1 MSHSNIVG
9 GSTAKRV
16 INCPGSVALCQ
27 KVPPKPSSK
36 YADEGTLLHNVMA
49 EMLGSDKELR
59 HVLDMEY
66 NGIKLTGDLIDE
78 KVRPALDAINEIDPD
93 AQLEFAV
100 EQTVSFGD
108 LIPGVFGSCDLI
120 GRIGDRAII
129 LDWKFGDGVA
139 VEAEENPQLLFY
151 TAAAIRT
158 PALEWVF
165 KDAKE
170 IECIIVQPPK
180 VKRWVT
186 SFDRVRQFERELTYA
201 VKQSAKPDAPLKIG
215 DHCRWCAAKP
225 ICPLMTGAV
234 DRATQTQIKELDVTQ
249 LGDMLQRADVLEDWI
264 SDLRALALQVLE
276 SGNPVPGYK
285 LVQKRATRQ
294 WKDEESA
301 KQALLKHLSMTD
313 VMETYL
319 ISPAQAEKKLK
330 KLKLPMPDDQI
341 ISVSSGTTL
350 APESDP
356 RPAVLQIGQQLTA
369 ALSKL
374 V

>member
-49 EMLGSDKELR
+49 ELLGSDKELR

-66 NGIKLTGDLIDE
+66 NGIKLTGDLLDE
-78 KVRPALDAINEIDPD
+78 KVRPAMDAINEIDPE
-93 AQLEFAV
+93 ARLEYAV

-108 LIPGVFGSCDLI
+108 LLPGVFGSCDLI
-120 GRIGDRAII
+120 GRIGDRAIV

-139 VEAEENPQLLFY
+139 VEAEDNPQLLFY

-180 VKRWVT
+180 IKRWVT
-186 SFDRVRQFERELTYA
+186 SFDRVRQFERELVYA
-201 VKQSAKPDAPLKIG
+201 VKQSAKSDAPLKIG
-215 DHCRWCAAKP
+215 EHCRWCAAKP

-234 DRATQTQIKELDVTQ
+234 DRAMQTQIKELDVAQ
-249 LGDMLQRADVLEDWI
+249 LGQMLERAAVLEDWI
-264 SDLRALALQVLE
+264 SDLRALAMQVLE

-285 LVQKRATRQ
+285 LVAKRATRQ
-294 WKDEESA
+294 WRDEESA
-301 KQALLKHLSMTD
+301 KAALCALLPITE
-313 VMETYL
+313 VTETSL

-330 KLKLPMPDDQI
+330 KLKLGLPDDQV
-341 ISVSSGTTL
+341 ISVSSGNTM

-356 RPAVLQIGQQLTA
+356 RPAVLQIGSQLTA

>member
-49 EMLGSDKELR
+49 ELLGSDKELR
-59 HVLDMEY
+59 HVLDMAY
-66 NGIKLTGDLIDE
+66 NGIKLTGDLLDE
-78 KVRPALDAINEIDPD
+78 KVRPAMDAINEIDPE
-93 AQLEFAV
+93 AKLEYAV

-108 LIPGVFGSCDLI
+108 LLPGVFGSCDLI
-120 GRIGDRAII
+120 GRIGDRAIV

-165 KDAKE
+165 KDVKE

-180 VKRWVT
+180 IKRWVT
-186 SFDRVRQFERELTYA
+186 SFDRVRQFERELVYA

-215 DHCRWCAAKP
+215 EHCRWCAAKP

-234 DRATQTQIKELDVTQ
+234 DRATQTQIKELDAEQ
-249 LGDMLQRADVLEDWI
+249 LGQMLERAAVLENWI
-264 SDLRALALQVLE
+264 SDLRALAMQVLE

-285 LVQKRATRQ
+285 LVAKRATRQ
-294 WKDEESA
+294 WRDEETA
-301 KQALLKHLSMTD
+301 KAALLAHLPIEEVT
-313 VMETYL
+313 ETSL

-330 KLKLPMPDDQI
+330 KLKLGLPDDQV
-341 ISVSSGTTL
+341 ISVSSGNTM

-356 RPAVLQIGQQLTA
+356 RPAVLQIGSQLTA

>member
-49 EMLGSDKELR
+49 ELLGSDKPLRELVGMR
-59 HVLDMEY
+59 FNDIE
-66 NGIKLTGDLIDE
+66 LTNELAGE
-78 KVRPALDAINEIDPD
+78 KVLPALEALNEIDPE
-93 AQLEFAV
+93 AKLEYAV

-108 LIPGVFGSCDLI
+108 FLPGVFGSCDLI
-120 GRIGDRAII
+120 GRIGDRAIV

-165 KDAKE
+165 KDVKE

-180 VKRWVT
+180 IKRWVT
-186 SFDRVRQFERELTYA
+186 SFDRVRQFERELVYA

-215 DHCRWCAAKP
+215 EHCRWCAAKP

-234 DRATQTQIKELDVTQ
+234 DRATQTQIKELDAEQ
-249 LGDMLQRADVLEDWI
+249 LGQMLERAAVLENWI
-264 SDLRALALQVLE
+264 SDLRALAMQVLE

-285 LVQKRATRQ
+285 LVAKRATRQ
-294 WKDEESA
+294 WRDEETA
-301 KQALLKHLSMTD
+301 KAALCALLPITE
-313 VMETYL
+313 VTETSL

-330 KLKLPMPDDQI
+330 KLKLGLPDDQVI
-341 ISVSSGTTL
+341 LVSSGNTM

-356 RPAVLQIGQQLTA
+356 RPAVLQIGSHLTA